1 MRIKFLFLS
10 VALVLVGGGC
20 VTPDAVVSDGS
31 SPRPA
36 VGMNKSADFRGQG
49 LTAVPEAVFRDVGLL
64 ELDVSDNRIE
74 GALPAEIRR
83 LQTLEVLDASGNKM
97 TGVPAEI
104 GQLREL
110 RILNLADN
118 DLTGLPREL
127 GNLQKLELLDVSGNP
142 YSEIDL
148 EGIRSALPATTVIRQ

>member
-1 MRIKFLFLS
+1 
-10 VALVLVGGGC
+10 
-20 VTPDAVVSDGS
+20 
-31 SPRPA
+31 
-36 VGMNKSADFRGQG
+36 
-49 LTAVPEAVFRDVGLL
+49 VPEAVFRDVGLL